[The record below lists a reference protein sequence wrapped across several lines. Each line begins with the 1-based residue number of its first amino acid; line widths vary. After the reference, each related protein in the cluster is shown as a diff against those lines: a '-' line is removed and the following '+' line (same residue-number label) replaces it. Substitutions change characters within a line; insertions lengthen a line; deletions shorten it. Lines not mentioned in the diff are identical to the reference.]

1 MLPLIAV
8 LVCFL
13 VYFLGYKFYSGY
25 ISKSIFDLKNGLNDT
40 PAHKLN
46 DGVDYLPTKPV
57 VLFGHHYAS
66 IAGLA
71 PVLGPAVAVIW
82 GWLPA
87 MLWVVFGS
95 IFVGCV
101 HDFGALVVSVRNQG
115 KSIGQVAEDL
125 LGHRA
130 RSLFHA
136 IIFFLVSLAMGVFVL
151 VLAEMFSADPK
162 VELFTSLNTADKII
176 PSIKNSRDQNVLK
189 QPSSLILKEEEKQRA
204 SVNSASHTVTKEK
217 KSSSVTT
224 SKHKS
229 ISDNVYSN
237 SIDLKKKSTLTNST
251 QAQNSTITNSETA
264 NEKVHD
270 HPGEIRTE
278 EKPSIRLRSHFPE
291 AVIPSAVIMI
301 LAVIMGYLHYKKG
314 MNLTPLTVFSVFGTL
329 GSMILGMQDSVL
341 SWTGLNHVET
351 SPSTGTWKYILL
363 FYAFLASVTPV
374 WLLLQSRDY
383 INSFLLY
390 LGIVLIYLGFF
401 TGGILQNFHSFNA
414 EVIRTTTIGLDLI
427 PFVFITIACGAVSG
441 FHALVSSGTTAKQ
454 LDKETDARPIGYG
467 GMIGES
473 LLGLSAVIA
482 CTIGFTSSEEWS
494 GFYRSWSG
502 IQGLAPQ
509 VGAYIY
515 GTGRFLLQIGI
526 PETFGQGFIAL
537 IVISFALTSLDSATR
552 LLRYNIEEIAEST
565 RISWIQTFVGNRYV
579 SSLIACIAIGFFAF
593 LEIEQ
598 DGKKKP
604 AGLALWKLFGT
615 TNQLLAGLALL
626 VVTIFLLKLK
636 KKIKVSFIP
645 MLFVLSVTLW
655 AMIKNFLDFLTGPS
669 PNLLLATVG
678 GTLIFLT
685 LWLLLEAV
693 LTWNRIRKV

>member
-8 LVCFL
+8 LACFL

-25 ISKSIFDLKNGLNDT
+25 ISKSIFDLKSDHEST
-40 PAHKLN
+40 PSHKLN
-46 DGVDYLPTKPV
+46 DGVDYLPTKPI

-87 MLWVVFGS
+87 MIWVVFGS

-136 IIFFLVSLAMGVFVL
+136 IIFFLVALAMGVFVL

-162 VELFTSLNTADKII
+162 AH
-176 PSIKNSRDQNVLK
+176 IKPIV
-189 QPSSLILKEEEKQRA
+189 
-204 SVNSASHTVTKEK
+204 
-217 KSSSVTT
+217 
-224 SKHKS
+224 
-229 ISDNVYSN
+229 
-237 SIDLKKKSTLTNST
+237 
-251 QAQNSTITNSETA
+251 SETA
-264 NEKVHD
+264 TLPASETKKTASTAATTVADSKTSKEVHD

-278 EKPSIRLRSHFPE
+278 EKPSIKLRSHFPE
-291 AVIPSAVIMI
+291 AVIPSAAIMI
-301 LAVIMGYLHYKKG
+301 LAIIMGYLHYKKG
-314 MNLTPLTVFSVFGTL
+314 MDLTPLTIFSVLATL
-329 GSMILGMQDSVL
+329 FSMILGMHDGIL

-363 FYAFLASVTPV
+363 FYAFLASVTPI

-390 LGIVLIYLGFF
+390 LGIILIYVGFF
-401 TGGILQNFHSFNA
+401 MGGMLQQFPSFNA
-414 EVIRTTTIGLDLI
+414 EAIRTDSIGLDLI

-454 LDKETDARPIGYG
+454 LDREIDARPIGYG

-515 GTGRFLLQIGI
+515 GTGRFLSQIGI
-526 PETFGQGFIAL
+526 PESFGQGFIAL

-565 RISWIQTFVGNRYV
+565 RISWIQTLVGNRYV
-579 SSLIACIAIGFFAF
+579 SSLIACAAIGFFAF
-593 LEIEQ
+593 MEIEQ

-626 VVTIFLLKLK
+626 VVTIFLLKSK
-636 KKIKVSFIP
+636 KRIKVSFIP

-655 AMIKNFLDFLTGPS
+655 AMIRNFFDFLNGPS
-669 PNLLLATVG
+669 PNILLAGVG
-678 GTLIFLT
+678 GTLIVLT
-685 LWLLLEAV
+685 LWLLVEAV

>member
-1 MLPLIAV
+1 MLPFIAV
-8 LVCFL
+8 LACFL

-25 ISKSIFDLKNGLNDT
+25 ISKSIFELKESTNDT

-46 DGVDYLPTKPV
+46 DGVDYLPTKPI

-87 MLWVVFGS
+87 MIWVVFGS

-130 RSLFHA
+130 RSLFHT
-136 IIFFLVSLAMGVFVL
+136 IIFFLVALAMGVFVL
-151 VLAEMFSADPK
+151 VLAEMFSADPRTG
-162 VELFTSLNTADKII
+162 LGHKIPI
-176 PSIKNSRDQNVLK
+176 V
-189 QPSSLILKEEEKQRA
+189 
-204 SVNSASHTVTKEK
+204 
-217 KSSSVTT
+217 
-224 SKHKS
+224 
-229 ISDNVYSN
+229 
-237 SIDLKKKSTLTNST
+237 
-251 QAQNSTITNSETA
+251 SET
-264 NEKVHD
+264 EKNPPNVVDSKNPKDPIDSSNPAKEVHD

-291 AVIPSAVIMI
+291 AVIPSAVILF
-301 LAVIMGYLHYKKG
+301 LAIIVGYLHHKKG
-314 MNLTPLTVFSVFGTL
+314 TNLTPLTIISVFATL
-329 GSMILGMQDSVL
+329 VSMALGMQESVL

-351 SPSTGTWKYILL
+351 SPSTGSWKYILL
-363 FYAFLASVTPV
+363 FYAFLASVTPI

-390 LGIVLIYLGFF
+390 LGIILIYLGFF
-401 TGGILQNFHSFNA
+401 TGAIFQNFPSFNA
-414 EVIRTTTIGLDLI
+414 EAIRTGSIGLDLI

-454 LDKETDARPIGYG
+454 LDKEVDARPIGYG

-482 CTIGFTSSEEWS
+482 CTIGFSSAGEWS

-515 GTGRFLLQIGI
+515 GTGRFLAQLGI
-526 PETFGQGFIAL
+526 PEQFGQGFIAL

-565 RISWIQTFVGNRYV
+565 RISWVRNLIGNRYV
-579 SSLIACIAIGFFAF
+579 SSLIACAAIGMFAF
-593 LEIEQ
+593 MEIEQ

-626 VVTIFLLKLK
+626 VITIFLLKSK
-636 KKIKVSFIP
+636 KKIKVAFLP
-645 MLFVLSVTLW
+645 MLFVLTVTLW
-655 AMIKNFLDFLTGPS
+655 AMIQNFFDFLIGPS
-669 PNLLLATVG
+669 PNLLLAGVG
-678 GTLIFLT
+678 STLIILT
-685 LWLLLEAV
+685 LWLLVEAT

>member
-13 VYFLGYKFYSGY
+13 VYFLGYKFYSGH
-25 ISKSIFDLKNGLNDT
+25 ISGSVFDLKDNREDT

-46 DGVDYLPTKPV
+46 DGVDYLPTKPI

-87 MLWVVFGS
+87 MIWVVFGS

-130 RSLFHA
+130 RSLFHT
-136 IIFFLVSLAMGVFVL
+136 IIFFLVALAMGVFVL
-151 VLAEMFSADPK
+151 VLAEMFSADP
-162 VELFTSLNTADKII
+162 NA
-176 PSIKNSRDQNVLK
+176 RLK
-189 QPSSLILKEEEKQRA
+189 
-204 SVNSASHTVTKEK
+204 SVNTTNAPVEDTKK
-217 KSSSVTT
+217 IVPTNAIQTST
-224 SKHKS
+224 SKTP
-229 ISDNVYSN
+229 D
-237 SIDLKKKSTLTNST
+237 
-251 QAQNSTITNSETA
+251 
-264 NEKVHD
+264 EKVHD

-291 AVIPSAVIMI
+291 AVIPSAAIMVF
-301 LAVIMGYLHYKKG
+301 AVIMGYLHYKKG
-314 MNLTPLTVFSVFGTL
+314 INLTPLTVLSVLATL
-329 GSMILGMQDSVL
+329 GSMVLGMQDSVL
-341 SWTGLNHVET
+341 TWLGLNHVET
-351 SPSTGTWKYILL
+351 SPSAGVWKYVLL
-363 FYAFLASVTPV
+363 FYAFLASVTPI

-401 TGGILQNFHSFNA
+401 TGGILRNFPSFNA
-414 EVIRTTTIGLDLI
+414 EAIRTESIGLDLI

-454 LDKETDARPIGYG
+454 LDKEVDARPIGYG

-494 GFYRSWSG
+494 DFYRSWSG

-515 GTGRFLLQIGI
+515 GTGRFLSQIGI

-565 RISWIQTFVGNRYV
+565 RILWIQTLVGNRYV
-579 SSLIACIAIGFFAF
+579 SSLIACVAIGIFAF
-593 LEIEQ
+593 MEIEQ

-626 VVTIFLLKLK
+626 VITVFLLKSK

-655 AMIKNFLDFLTGPS
+655 AMIRNFLDFLTGSS
-669 PNLLLATVG
+669 PNFLLATIG
-678 GTLIFLT
+678 GTLIILT
-685 LWLLLEAV
+685 LWLLIEAI

>member
-8 LVCFL
+8 LACFL

-25 ISKSIFDLKNGLNDT
+25 ISKSIFDLKSDHEST
-40 PAHKLN
+40 PSHKLN
-46 DGVDYLPTKPV
+46 DGVDYLPTKPI

-87 MLWVVFGS
+87 MIWVVFGS

-136 IIFFLVSLAMGVFVL
+136 IIFFLVALAMGVFVL

-162 VELFTSLNTADKII
+162 AHLAPNTIATNASAEEKKI
-176 PSIKNSRDQNVLK
+176 PSST
-189 QPSSLILKEEEKQRA
+189 EA
-204 SVNSASHTVTKEK
+204 TK
-217 KSSSVTT
+217 KSETT
-224 SKHKS
+224 SATATS
-229 ISDNVYSN
+229 SATSTAVSN
-237 SIDLKKKSTLTNST
+237 SKTSK
-251 QAQNSTITNSETA
+251 E
-264 NEKVHD
+264 VHD

-278 EKPSIRLRSHFPE
+278 EKPSIKLRSHFPE
-291 AVIPSAVIMI
+291 AVIPSTAIMI
-301 LAVIMGYLHYKKG
+301 LAIIMGYLHYKKG
-314 MNLTPLTVFSVFGTL
+314 MDLTPLTIFSVLATL
-329 GSMILGMQDSVL
+329 FFMILGMHDGIL
-341 SWTGLNHVET
+341 SWTGLNRVET
-351 SPSTGTWKYILL
+351 SPSTGTWKYVLL
-363 FYAFLASVTPV
+363 FYAFLASVTPI

-390 LGIVLIYLGFF
+390 LGIILIYVGFF
-401 TGGILQNFHSFNA
+401 MGGMLQQFPSFNA
-414 EVIRTTTIGLDLI
+414 EAIRTESIGLDLI

-454 LDKETDARPIGYG
+454 LDREIDARPIGYG

-515 GTGRFLLQIGI
+515 GTGRFLSQLGI
-526 PETFGQGFIAL
+526 PESFGQGFIAL

-565 RISWIQTFVGNRYV
+565 RISWIRTLVGNRYV
-579 SSLIACIAIGFFAF
+579 SSLIACAAIGFFAF
-593 LEIEQ
+593 MEIEQ

-626 VVTIFLLKLK
+626 VVTIFLLKSK
-636 KKIKVSFIP
+636 KRIKVSFIP

-655 AMIKNFLDFLTGPS
+655 AMIRNFFDFLTGPS
-669 PNLLLATVG
+669 PNILLAGVG
-678 GTLIFLT
+678 GTLIVLT
-685 LWLLLEAV
+685 LWLLVEAV

>member
-25 ISKSIFDLKNGLNDT
+25 ISKSIFDLKNILNDT

-46 DGVDYLPTKPV
+46 DGVDYLPTKPI

-151 VLAEMFSADPK
+151 VLAEMFSADPS
-162 VELFTSLNTADKII
+162 T
-176 PSIKNSRDQNVLK
+176 NSV
-189 QPSSLILKEEEKQRA
+189 
-204 SVNSASHTVTKEK
+204 SHTTTKEK
-217 KSSSVTT
+217 KSGSITT
-224 SKHKS
+224 SNESVSDHKQ
-229 ISDNVYSN
+229 ISDNVDSN
-237 SIDLKKKSTLTNST
+237 SIGFKKKPTLTNSNQT
-251 QAQNSTITNSETA
+251 QNSTVTNSETA
-264 NEKVHD
+264 NKKVHD

-329 GSMILGMQDSVL
+329 FSMVLGMQDSVL
-341 SWTGLNHVET
+341 SWTGLSHVET

-401 TGGILQNFHSFNA
+401 TGGILQNFSSFNA
-414 EVIRTTTIGLDLI
+414 EVIRTETIGLDLI

-482 CTIGFTSSEEWS
+482 CTIGFSSSEEWS

-515 GTGRFLLQIGI
+515 GTGRFLSQIGI

-579 SSLIACIAIGFFAF
+579 SSLIACVAIGFFAF

-655 AMIKNFLDFLTGPS
+655 AMIRNFLDFLIGPS
-669 PNLLLATVG
+669 PNLLLAAVG

-685 LWLLLEAV
+685 LWLLLEAL

>member
-8 LVCFL
+8 LACFL

-25 ISKSIFDLKNGLNDT
+25 ISKSIFDLKSDHEST
-40 PAHKLN
+40 PSHKLN
-46 DGVDYLPTKPV
+46 DGVDYLPTKPI

-87 MLWVVFGS
+87 MIWVVFGS

-136 IIFFLVSLAMGVFVL
+136 IIFFLVALAMGVFVL

-162 VELFTSLNTADKII
+162 AHIKPVVNETATL
-176 PSIKNSRDQNVLK
+176 P
-189 QPSSLILKEEEKQRA
+189 A
-204 SVNSASHTVTKEK
+204 SETKKTASTAATTVADSK
-217 KSSSVTT
+217 T
-224 SKHKS
+224 SK
-229 ISDNVYSN
+229 
-237 SIDLKKKSTLTNST
+237 
-251 QAQNSTITNSETA
+251 E
-264 NEKVHD
+264 VHD

-278 EKPSIRLRSHFPE
+278 EKPSIKLRSHFPE
-291 AVIPSAVIMI
+291 AVIPSAAIMI
-301 LAVIMGYLHYKKG
+301 LAIIMGYLHYKKG
-314 MNLTPLTVFSVFGTL
+314 MDLTPLTIFSVLATL
-329 GSMILGMQDSVL
+329 FSMILGMHDGIL

-363 FYAFLASVTPV
+363 FYAFLASVTPI

-390 LGIVLIYLGFF
+390 LGIILIYVGFF
-401 TGGILQNFHSFNA
+401 MGGMLQQFPSFNA
-414 EVIRTTTIGLDLI
+414 EAIRTDSIGLDLI

-454 LDKETDARPIGYG
+454 LDREIDARPIGYG

-515 GTGRFLLQIGI
+515 GTGRFLSQIGI
-526 PETFGQGFIAL
+526 PESFGQGFIAL

-565 RISWIQTFVGNRYV
+565 RISWIQTLVGNRYV
-579 SSLIACIAIGFFAF
+579 SSLIACAAIGFFAF
-593 LEIEQ
+593 MEIEQ

-626 VVTIFLLKLK
+626 VVTIFLLKSK
-636 KKIKVSFIP
+636 KRIKVSFIP

-655 AMIKNFLDFLTGPS
+655 AMIRNFFDFLNGPS
-669 PNLLLATVG
+669 PNILLAGVG
-678 GTLIFLT
+678 GTLIVLT
-685 LWLLLEAV
+685 LWLLVEAV

>member
-1 MLPLIAV
+1 MLPLISV
-8 LVCFL
+8 LICFL

-25 ISKSIFDLKNGLNDT
+25 ISKSIFDLKDNPKDT

-46 DGVDYLPTKPV
+46 DGVDYLPTKPI

-87 MLWVVFGS
+87 MIWVVFGS

-136 IIFFLVSLAMGVFVL
+136 IIFFLVALAMGVFVL

-162 VELFTSLNTADKII
+162 ANLL
-176 PSIKNSRDQNVLK
+176 
-189 QPSSLILKEEEKQRA
+189 
-204 SVNSASHTVTKEK
+204 SASTANTTVDTSAQERKTLPK
-217 KSSSVTT
+217 TT
-224 SKHKS
+224 SKTS
-229 ISDNVYSN
+229 IPENKQVSDNVPLGS
-237 SIDLKKKSTLTNST
+237 KKKETFTNLGQT
-251 QAQNSTITNSETA
+251 QTQNSTIANSKTA
-264 NEKVHD
+264 NKKDHD

-278 EKPSIRLRSHFPE
+278 EKPFIKLRSHFPE
-291 AVIPSAVIMI
+291 AVIPSAAIMI
-301 LAVIMGYLHYKKG
+301 FAVIMGYLHYKKG
-314 MNLTPLTVFSVFGTL
+314 MNLTPLTVISVFGTL
-329 GSMILGMQDSVL
+329 FFMILGMQESIL
-341 SWTGLNHVET
+341 TWTGLNHIET

-363 FYAFLASVTPV
+363 FYAFLASVTPI

-390 LGIVLIYLGFF
+390 LGIILIYLGFF
-401 TGGILQNFHSFNA
+401 AGGVLQNFSSFNA
-414 EVIRTTTIGLDLI
+414 EAIRTESIGFDMI

-482 CTIGFTSSEEWS
+482 CTIGFASSEEWT

-515 GTGRFLLQIGI
+515 GTGRFLAQIGI
-526 PETFGQGFIAL
+526 PESFGQGFIAL

-565 RISWIQTFVGNRYV
+565 RISWIQTSVGNRYV
-579 SSLIACIAIGFFAF
+579 SSLIACAAIGIFAF
-593 LEIEQ
+593 MEIEQ

-626 VVTIFLLKLK
+626 VVTVFLLKSK
-636 KKIKVSFIP
+636 KNVKVSFIP

-655 AMIKNFLDFLTGPS
+655 AMIRNFLDFLTGPS
-669 PNLLLATVG
+669 PNLLLAAVG
-678 GTLIFLT
+678 GTLIVLT
-685 LWLLLEAV
+685 LWLLAEAV

>member
-25 ISKSIFDLKNGLNDT
+25 ISKSIFDLKNILNDT

-46 DGVDYLPTKPV
+46 DGVDYLPTKPI

-151 VLAEMFSADPK
+151 VLAEMFSADPS
-162 VELFTSLNTADKII
+162 T
-176 PSIKNSRDQNVLK
+176 NSV
-189 QPSSLILKEEEKQRA
+189 
-204 SVNSASHTVTKEK
+204 SHTITKEK
-217 KSSSVTT
+217 KSGSITT
-224 SKHKS
+224 SNESASDHKQ
-229 ISDNVYSN
+229 ISNHADSN
-237 SIDLKKKSTLTNST
+237 SIDLKKKPTLTNSNQT
-251 QAQNSTITNSETA
+251 QNSTVTNSETA
-264 NEKVHD
+264 NKKVHD

-329 GSMILGMQDSVL
+329 FSMVLGMQDSVL
-341 SWTGLNHVET
+341 SWTGLSHVET

-401 TGGILQNFHSFNA
+401 AGAILQNFSSFNA
-414 EVIRTTTIGLDLI
+414 EVIRTETIGLDLI

-482 CTIGFTSSEEWS
+482 CTIGFSSSEEWS

-515 GTGRFLLQIGI
+515 GTGRFLSQIGI

-579 SSLIACIAIGFFAF
+579 SSLIACVAIGFFAF

-655 AMIKNFLDFLTGPS
+655 AMIRNFLDFLIGPS
-669 PNLLLATVG
+669 PNLLLAAVG

-685 LWLLLEAV
+685 LWLLLEAL

>member
-25 ISKSIFDLKNGLNDT
+25 ISKSIFDLKNILNDT

-46 DGVDYLPTKPV
+46 DGVDYLPTKPI

-151 VLAEMFSADPK
+151 VLAEMFSADPS
-162 VELFTSLNTADKII
+162 T
-176 PSIKNSRDQNVLK
+176 NSV
-189 QPSSLILKEEEKQRA
+189 
-204 SVNSASHTVTKEK
+204 SHTITKEK
-217 KSSSVTT
+217 KSGSITT
-224 SKHKS
+224 SNESASDHKQ
-229 ISDNVYSN
+229 ISDNVDSN
-237 SIDLKKKSTLTNST
+237 SIDLKKKPTLTNSNQT
-251 QAQNSTITNSETA
+251 QNSTVTNSETA
-264 NEKVHD
+264 NKKVHD

-329 GSMILGMQDSVL
+329 FSMVLGMQDSVL
-341 SWTGLNHVET
+341 SWTGLSHVET

-401 TGGILQNFHSFNA
+401 TGAILQNFSSFNA
-414 EVIRTTTIGLDLI
+414 EVIRTETIGLDLI

-482 CTIGFTSSEEWS
+482 CTIGFSSSEEWS

-515 GTGRFLLQIGI
+515 GTGRFLSQIGI

-579 SSLIACIAIGFFAF
+579 SSLIACVAIGFFAF

-655 AMIKNFLDFLTGPS
+655 AMIRNFLDFLIGPS
-669 PNLLLATVG
+669 PNLLLAAVG

-685 LWLLLEAV
+685 LWLLLEAL

>member
-25 ISKSIFDLKNGLNDT
+25 ISKSIFDLKNILNDT

-46 DGVDYLPTKPV
+46 DGVDYLPTKPI

-151 VLAEMFSADPK
+151 VLAEMFSADP
-162 VELFTSLNTADKII
+162 
-176 PSIKNSRDQNVLK
+176 
-189 QPSSLILKEEEKQRA
+189 SS
-204 SVNSASHTVTKEK
+204 NSASHTTTKEK
-217 KSSSVTT
+217 KSGSVTT
-224 SKHKS
+224 SNESVSDHKQ
-229 ISDNVYSN
+229 ISDNVDSN
-237 SIDLKKKSTLTNST
+237 SIGLKKKPTLTNSNQT
-251 QAQNSTITNSETA
+251 QNSTVTNSETA
-264 NEKVHD
+264 NKKVHD

-329 GSMILGMQDSVL
+329 FSMVLGMQDSVL
-341 SWTGLNHVET
+341 SWTGLSHVET

-401 TGGILQNFHSFNA
+401 VGGILQNFSSFNA
-414 EVIRTTTIGLDLI
+414 EVIRTETIGLDLI

-454 LDKETDARPIGYG
+454 LDKETDARSIGYG

-482 CTIGFTSSEEWS
+482 CTIGFSSSEEWS

-515 GTGRFLLQIGI
+515 GTGRFLSQIGI

-579 SSLIACIAIGFFAF
+579 SSLIACVAIGFFAF

-655 AMIKNFLDFLTGPS
+655 AMIRNFLDFLIGPS
-669 PNLLLATVG
+669 PNLLLAAVG

-685 LWLLLEAV
+685 LWLLLEAL

>member
-8 LVCFL
+8 LACFL

-25 ISKSIFDLKNGLNDT
+25 ISKSIFELKDNQEDT

-46 DGVDYLPTKPV
+46 DGVDYLPTKPI

-87 MLWVVFGS
+87 MVWVVFGS

-136 IIFFLVSLAMGVFVL
+136 IIFFLVALAMGVFVL

-162 VELFTSLNTADKII
+162 AHVTPTATATNAPVEEKKI
-176 PSIKNSRDQNVLK
+176 PSTAT
-189 QPSSLILKEEEKQRA
+189 P
-204 SVNSASHTVTKEK
+204 
-217 KSSSVTT
+217 T
-224 SKHKS
+224 SKT
-229 ISDNVYSN
+229 SDK
-237 SIDLKKKSTLTNST
+237 D
-251 QAQNSTITNSETA
+251 
-264 NEKVHD
+264 VHD
-270 HPGEIRTE
+270 HPSEIRTS
-278 EKPSIRLRSHFPE
+278 EKPSIKLRSHFPE
-291 AVIPSAVIMI
+291 AVIPSAAIMI
-301 LAVIMGYLHYKKG
+301 LAVMMGYLHYKKG
-314 MNLTPLTVFSVFGTL
+314 MNLTPLTVFSVLATL
-329 GSMILGMQDSVL
+329 ASMVLGMQENVL
-341 SWTGLNHVET
+341 TWTGLSHIET

-363 FYAFLASVTPV
+363 FYAFLASVTPI

-390 LGIVLIYLGFF
+390 LGIILIYVGFF
-401 TGGILQNFHSFNA
+401 AGAVLQSFPSFNA
-414 EVIRTTTIGLDLI
+414 EAIRTESIGLDLV

-454 LDKETDARPIGYG
+454 LDKEVDARPIGYG

-482 CTIGFTSSEEWS
+482 CTIGFASSEEWS

-515 GTGRFLLQIGI
+515 GTGRFLSQIGI
-526 PETFGQGFIAL
+526 PESFGQGFIAL

-565 RISWIQTFVGNRYV
+565 RISWIQTLVGNRYV
-579 SSLIACIAIGFFAF
+579 SSLIACAAIGFFAF
-593 LEIEQ
+593 MEIEQ

-626 VVTIFLLKLK
+626 VVTVFLLKSK
-636 KKIKVSFIP
+636 KRIKVSFIP

-655 AMIKNFLDFLTGPS
+655 AMIRNFFDFLTGPS
-669 PNLLLATVG
+669 PNLLLAGVG
-678 GTLIFLT
+678 GTLIVLT
-685 LWLLLEAV
+685 VWLLIEAT

>member
-25 ISKSIFDLKNGLNDT
+25 ISKSIFDLKNILNDT

-46 DGVDYLPTKPV
+46 DGVDYLPTKPI

-101 HDFGALVVSVRNQG
+101 HDFGALVISVRNQG

-151 VLAEMFSADPK
+151 VLAEMFSADP
-162 VELFTSLNTADKII
+162 
-176 PSIKNSRDQNVLK
+176 
-189 QPSSLILKEEEKQRA
+189 SS
-204 SVNSASHTVTKEK
+204 NSASHTTTKEK
-217 KSSSVTT
+217 KSGSVTT
-224 SKHKS
+224 SNESVSDHKQ
-229 ISDNVYSN
+229 ISDNVDSN
-237 SIDLKKKSTLTNST
+237 SIGFKKKPTLTNSNQT
-251 QAQNSTITNSETA
+251 QNSTVTNSETA
-264 NEKVHD
+264 NKKVHD

-329 GSMILGMQDSVL
+329 FSMVLGMQDSVL
-341 SWTGLNHVET
+341 SWTGLSHVET

-401 TGGILQNFHSFNA
+401 AGAILQNFSSFNA
-414 EVIRTTTIGLDLI
+414 EVIRTETIGLDLI

-482 CTIGFTSSEEWS
+482 CTIGFSSSEEWS

-515 GTGRFLLQIGI
+515 GTGRFLSQIGI

-579 SSLIACIAIGFFAF
+579 SSLIACVAIGFFAF

-655 AMIKNFLDFLTGPS
+655 AMIRNFLDFLIGPS
-669 PNLLLATVG
+669 PNLLLAAVG

-685 LWLLLEAV
+685 LWLLLEAL

>member
-1 MLPLIAV
+1 MLPLIVV

-25 ISKSIFDLKNGLNDT
+25 ISKFVFDLKDNQKDT

-46 DGVDYLPTKPV
+46 DGVDYLPTKPI

-87 MLWVVFGS
+87 MIWVVFGS

-162 VELFTSLNTADKII
+162 THLKSVSAGTLSAPVEEKKISATAVKVTKKVDPTGATQTLTSDSKT
-176 PSIKNSRDQNVLK
+176 
-189 QPSSLILKEEEKQRA
+189 LKEE
-204 SVNSASHTVTKEK
+204 
-217 KSSSVTT
+217 
-224 SKHKS
+224 
-229 ISDNVYSN
+229 
-237 SIDLKKKSTLTNST
+237 
-251 QAQNSTITNSETA
+251 
-264 NEKVHD
+264 VHG
-270 HPGEIRTE
+270 HPGEIRTG

-291 AVIPSAVIMI
+291 AVIPSAAIMI
-301 LAVIMGYLHYKKG
+301 FAVIMGYLHYKKG
-314 MNLTPLTVFSVFGTL
+314 INLTPLTVFSVLATL
-329 GSMILGMQDSVL
+329 GSMVLGMQDSVL
-341 SWTGLNHVET
+341 TWVGLNHVET
-351 SPSTGTWKYILL
+351 SPSTGVWKYILL
-363 FYAFLASVTPV
+363 FYAFLASVTPI

-401 TGGILQNFHSFNA
+401 AGGILQNFPSFNT
-414 EVIRTTTIGLDLI
+414 EVIRTESIGLDLI

-454 LDKETDARPIGYG
+454 LDKEVDARSIGYG

-482 CTIGFTSSEEWS
+482 CTIGFASSEEWS

-515 GTGRFLLQIGI
+515 GTGRFLSQIGI

-565 RISWIQTFVGNRYV
+565 RIFWIQTLVGNRYV
-579 SSLIACIAIGFFAF
+579 SSLIACVAIGIFAF
-593 LEIEQ
+593 MEIEQ

-626 VVTIFLLKLK
+626 VVTVFLFKSK
-636 KKIKVSFIP
+636 KNVKVSFIP
-645 MLFVLSVTLW
+645 MLFVLFVTLW
-655 AMIKNFLDFLTGPS
+655 AMIRNFLDFLIGPS
-669 PNLLLATVG
+669 PNLLLAAIG

-685 LWLLLEAV
+685 LWLLIEAI

>member
-25 ISKSIFDLKNGLNDT
+25 ISRSIFDLKNGLNDT

-46 DGVDYLPTKPV
+46 DGIDYLPTKPV

-87 MLWVVFGS
+87 MFWVVFGS

-101 HDFGALVVSVRNQG
+101 HDFGALVISVRNQG

-162 VELFTSLNTADKII
+162 TSLF
-176 PSIKNSRDQNVLK
+176 PSI
-189 QPSSLILKEEEKQRA
+189 
-204 SVNSASHTVTKEK
+204 NSASYMITKEK
-217 KSSSVTT
+217 KSGSVTT
-224 SKHKS
+224 SNHKQ
-229 ISDNVYSN
+229 ISDNVDSN
-237 SIDLKKKSTLTNST
+237 SIDLKKKPTLTNST
-251 QAQNSTITNSETA
+251 QAQNSTIASSESA
-264 NEKVHD
+264 NKKVHD

-291 AVIPSAVIMI
+291 AVIPSAAIMV

-314 MNLTPLTVFSVFGTL
+314 MNLTTLTVFSVFGTL
-329 GSMILGMQDSVL
+329 LSMILGMQDSVL
-341 SWTGLNHVET
+341 SWTGLSHVET

-401 TGGILQNFHSFNA
+401 TGGILQNFPSFNA

-526 PETFGQGFIAL
+526 PEIFGQGFIAL

-579 SSLIACIAIGFFAF
+579 SSLIACVAIGFFAF

-655 AMIKNFLDFLTGPS
+655 AMIRNFLDFLTGPS
-669 PNLLLATVG
+669 PNLLLAAVG

>member
-25 ISKSIFDLKNGLNDT
+25 ISKSIFDLKNILNDT

-46 DGVDYLPTKPV
+46 DGVDYLPTKPI

-151 VLAEMFSADPK
+151 VLAEMFSADPS
-162 VELFTSLNTADKII
+162 T
-176 PSIKNSRDQNVLK
+176 NSVF
-189 QPSSLILKEEEKQRA
+189 
-204 SVNSASHTVTKEK
+204 HTITKEK
-217 KSSSVTT
+217 KSGSITT
-224 SKHKS
+224 SNESASDHKQ
-229 ISDNVYSN
+229 ISDNVDSN
-237 SIDLKKKSTLTNST
+237 SIDLKKKPTLTNSNQT
-251 QAQNSTITNSETA
+251 QNSTVTNSETA
-264 NEKVHD
+264 NKKVHD

-329 GSMILGMQDSVL
+329 FSMVLGMQDSVL
-341 SWTGLNHVET
+341 SWTGLSHVET

-401 TGGILQNFHSFNA
+401 AGAILQNFSSFNA
-414 EVIRTTTIGLDLI
+414 EVIRTETIGLDLI

-482 CTIGFTSSEEWS
+482 CTIGFSSSEEWS

-515 GTGRFLLQIGI
+515 GTGRFLSQIGI

-579 SSLIACIAIGFFAF
+579 SSLIACAAIGFFAF

-655 AMIKNFLDFLTGPS
+655 AMIRNFLDFLIGPS
-669 PNLLLATVG
+669 PNLLLAAVG

-685 LWLLLEAV
+685 LWLLLEAL

>member
-8 LVCFL
+8 LACFL

-25 ISKSIFDLKNGLNDT
+25 ISRSIFDLKNDSGTT
-40 PAHKLN
+40 PAHVLN
-46 DGVDYLPTKPV
+46 DGVDYLPTKPL

-87 MLWVVFGS
+87 MVWVVLGS

-136 IIFFLVSLAMGVFVL
+136 IIFFLVALAMGVFVL

-162 VELFTSLNTADKII
+162 SVSAKDNVSSSSNVKDREGVPATK
-176 PSIKNSRDQNVLK
+176 PVLK
-189 QPSSLILKEEEKQRA
+189 TEDPS
-204 SVNSASHTVTKEK
+204 V
-217 KSSSVTT
+217 SSSR
-224 SKHKS
+224 
-229 ISDNVYSN
+229 I
-237 SIDLKKKSTLTNST
+237 
-251 QAQNSTITNSETA
+251 ETKT
-264 NEKVHD
+264 EDVRKEVHD

-278 EKPSIRLRSHFPE
+278 EKPSLRLRSHFPE
-291 AVIPSAVIMI
+291 AVIPSTAILI
-301 LAVIMGYLHYKKG
+301 LAILVGILHYKKG
-314 MNLTPLTVFSVFGTL
+314 IHLTPLTIFSVLATL
-329 GSMILGMQDSVL
+329 GSMFLGMQDSVL
-341 SWTGLNHVET
+341 QWTGLADVNT
-351 SPSTGTWKYILL
+351 SPSTGSWKYILL
-363 FYAFLASVTPV
+363 FYAFLASVTPI

-390 LGIVLIYLGFF
+390 LGIILIYLGFF
-401 TGGILQNFHSFNA
+401 SGAITMNFPSFNA
-414 EVIRTTTIGLDLI
+414 EAVRSSSIGLDLI

-454 LDKETDARPIGYG
+454 LDKEADARPIGYG

-482 CTIGFTSSEEWS
+482 CTIGFSSAEEWN

-515 GTGRFLLQIGI
+515 GTGRFLSQIGI
-526 PETFGQGFIAL
+526 PESIGQGFIAL

-552 LLRYNIEEIAEST
+552 LLRYNIEEIAESS
-565 RISWIQTFVGNRYV
+565 RISWIRTLVGNRYV
-579 SSLIACIAIGFFAF
+579 SSLIACVAIGFFAF
-593 LEIEQ
+593 MEIEQ

-626 VVTIFLLKLK
+626 VVTVFLLKTK
-636 KKIKVSFIP
+636 KKIKVAFLP
-645 MLFVLSVTLW
+645 MLFVLTVTLW
-655 AMIKNFLDFLTGPS
+655 AMIRNFFDFLSGPN
-669 PNLLLATVG
+669 PNLLLAGVG

-685 LWLLLEAV
+685 FWLLVEAT

>member
-1 MLPLIAV
+1 MLGTFPNSSILIMLPLIVV

-25 ISKSIFDLKNGLNDT
+25 ISKSVFDLKDNQEDT

-46 DGVDYLPTKPV
+46 DGVDYLPTKPI

-87 MLWVVFGS
+87 MIWVVFGS

-101 HDFGALVVSVRNQG
+101 HDFGAIVVSVRNQG

-136 IIFFLVSLAMGVFVL
+136 IIFFLVALAMGVFVL

-162 VELFTSLNTADKII
+162 AH
-176 PSIKNSRDQNVLK
+176 LK
-189 QPSSLILKEEEKQRA
+189 SVSVDTVSAPVEEKKI
-204 SVNSASHTVTKEK
+204 SATAVKVTKKVDSTEA
-217 KSSSVTT
+217 TQT
-224 SKHKS
+224 SDSK
-229 ISDNVYSN
+229 
-237 SIDLKKKSTLTNST
+237 TL
-251 QAQNSTITNSETA
+251 

-291 AVIPSAVIMI
+291 AVIPSAAIMVF
-301 LAVIMGYLHYKKG
+301 AVIMGYLHYKKG
-314 MNLTPLTVFSVFGTL
+314 INLTPLTVFSVLATL
-329 GSMILGMQDSVL
+329 GSMVLGMQDSVL
-341 SWTGLNHVET
+341 TWVGLNHVET
-351 SPSTGTWKYILL
+351 SPSAGVWKYILL

-401 TGGILQNFHSFNA
+401 AGGILQNFPSFNT
-414 EVIRTTTIGLDLI
+414 EVIRIESIGLDLI

-454 LDKETDARPIGYG
+454 LDKEVDARPIGYG

-482 CTIGFTSSEEWS
+482 CTIGFASSEEWS

-515 GTGRFLLQIGI
+515 GTGRFLSQIGI

-565 RISWIQTFVGNRYV
+565 RIFWIQTLVGNRYV
-579 SSLIACIAIGFFAF
+579 SSLIACVAIGIFAF
-593 LEIEQ
+593 MEIEQ

-626 VVTIFLLKLK
+626 VVTVFLFKSK
-636 KKIKVSFIP
+636 KNVKVSFIP
-645 MLFVLSVTLW
+645 MLFVLFVTLW
-655 AMIKNFLDFLTGPS
+655 AMIRNFLDFLTGPS
-669 PNLLLATVG
+669 PNLLLAAIG
-678 GTLIFLT
+678 GTLIVLT
-685 LWLLLEAV
+685 LWLLIEAI

>member
-8 LVCFL
+8 LACFL

-25 ISKSIFDLKNGLNDT
+25 ISKSIFELKDNQEDT

-46 DGVDYLPTKPV
+46 DGVDYLPTKPI

-136 IIFFLVSLAMGVFVL
+136 IIFFLVALAMGVFVL

-162 VELFTSLNTADKII
+162 AHLTPSATAVNA
-176 PSIKNSRDQNVLK
+176 PV
-189 QPSSLILKEEEKQRA
+189 EEKK
-204 SVNSASHTVTKEK
+204 VT
-217 KSSSVTT
+217 SSTEAT
-224 SKHKS
+224 SKT
-229 ISDNVYSN
+229 SN
-237 SIDLKKKSTLTNST
+237 KD
-251 QAQNSTITNSETA
+251 
-264 NEKVHD
+264 VHD
-270 HPGEIRTE
+270 HPSEIRTE
-278 EKPSIRLRSHFPE
+278 EKPSIKLRSHFPE
-291 AVIPSAVIMI
+291 AVIPSAAIMI

-314 MNLTPLTVFSVFGTL
+314 INLTPLTVFSVLATL
-329 GSMILGMQDSVL
+329 ASMVLGMQENVL
-341 SWTGLNHVET
+341 TWTGLNHIET

-363 FYAFLASVTPV
+363 FYAFLASVTPI

-390 LGIVLIYLGFF
+390 LGIILIYVGFF
-401 TGGILQNFHSFNA
+401 AGAVLQSFPSFNA
-414 EVIRTTTIGLDLI
+414 EAIRTDSIGLDLV

-454 LDKETDARPIGYG
+454 LDKEVDARPIGYG

-482 CTIGFTSSEEWS
+482 CTIGFSSSEEWT

-515 GTGRFLLQIGI
+515 GTGRFLSEIGI
-526 PETFGQGFIAL
+526 PESFGQGFIAL

-565 RISWIQTFVGNRYV
+565 RISWVQTLVGNRYV
-579 SSLIACIAIGFFAF
+579 SSLIACAAIGFFAF
-593 LEIEQ
+593 MEIEQ

-626 VVTIFLLKLK
+626 VVTIFLLKSK
-636 KKIKVSFIP
+636 KRIKVSFIP

-655 AMIKNFLDFLTGPS
+655 AMIRNFLDFLNGPS
-669 PNLLLATVG
+669 PNLLLAGVG
-678 GTLIFLT
+678 GTLIVLT
-685 LWLLLEAV
+685 VWLLVEAT

>member
-8 LVCFL
+8 LACFL

-25 ISKSIFDLKNGLNDT
+25 ISKSIFDLKNDSGTT
-40 PAHKLN
+40 PAHLLN

-87 MLWVVFGS
+87 MIWVVLGS

-136 IIFFLVSLAMGVFVL
+136 IIFFLVALAMGVFVL

-162 VELFTSLNTADKII
+162 AASVKDNVSSSLNAPVKNKEAASSKNAAGKTADF
-176 PSIKNSRDQNVLK
+176 PSGTQTKPKDVG
-189 QPSSLILKEEEKQRA
+189 KE
-204 SVNSASHTVTKEK
+204 
-217 KSSSVTT
+217 
-224 SKHKS
+224 
-229 ISDNVYSN
+229 
-237 SIDLKKKSTLTNST
+237 L
-251 QAQNSTITNSETA
+251 
-264 NEKVHD
+264 HD

-291 AVIPSAVIMI
+291 AVIPSAAIMI
-301 LAVIMGYLHYKKG
+301 LAILVGILHYKKG
-314 MNLTPLTVFSVFGTL
+314 ISLTPLTIFSVLATL
-329 GSMILGMQDSVL
+329 GSMFLGMQDSVL
-341 SWTGLNHVET
+341 HWTGLADVGT
-351 SPSTGTWKYILL
+351 SPSTGSWKYILL
-363 FYAFLASVTPV
+363 FYAFLASVTPI

-390 LGIVLIYLGFF
+390 LGIILIYLGFF
-401 TGGILQNFHSFNA
+401 SGALTMNFPSFNA
-414 EVIRTTTIGLDLI
+414 EAVRSSSIGLDLI

-454 LDKETDARPIGYG
+454 LDKESDARPIGYG

-482 CTIGFTSSEEWS
+482 CTIGFASAEEWN

-515 GTGRFLLQIGI
+515 GTGRFLSQIGI
-526 PETFGQGFIAL
+526 PESIGQGFIAL

-552 LLRYNIEEIAEST
+552 LLRYNIEEIAESSG
-565 RISWIQTFVGNRYV
+565 ISWIRTSVGNRYV
-579 SSLIACIAIGFFAF
+579 SSLIACAAIGFFAF
-593 LEIEQ
+593 MEIEQ

-626 VVTIFLLKLK
+626 VVTVFLLKTK
-636 KKIKVSFIP
+636 KRIKVAFLP
-645 MLFVLSVTLW
+645 MLFVLTVTLW
-655 AMIKNFLDFLTGPS
+655 AMIRNFFDFLTGPN
-669 PNLLLATVG
+669 PNLLLAGVG

-685 LWLLLEAV
+685 LWLLAEAA

>member
-25 ISKSIFDLKNGLNDT
+25 ISKSIFDLKNILNDT

-46 DGVDYLPTKPV
+46 DGVDYLPTKPI

-151 VLAEMFSADPK
+151 VLAEMFSADPS
-162 VELFTSLNTADKII
+162 T
-176 PSIKNSRDQNVLK
+176 NSV
-189 QPSSLILKEEEKQRA
+189 
-204 SVNSASHTVTKEK
+204 SHTITKEK
-217 KSSSVTT
+217 KSGSITT
-224 SKHKS
+224 SNESASDHKQ
-229 ISDNVYSN
+229 ISDNVDSN
-237 SIDLKKKSTLTNST
+237 FIGLKKKPTLTNSNQT
-251 QAQNSTITNSETA
+251 QNSKVTNSETA
-264 NEKVHD
+264 NKKVHD

-329 GSMILGMQDSVL
+329 FSMVLGMQDSVL
-341 SWTGLNHVET
+341 SWTGLSHVET

-401 TGGILQNFHSFNA
+401 TGGILQNFSSFNA
-414 EVIRTTTIGLDLI
+414 EVIRTETIGLDLI

-482 CTIGFTSSEEWS
+482 CTIGFSSSEEWS

-515 GTGRFLLQIGI
+515 GTGRFLSQIGI

-579 SSLIACIAIGFFAF
+579 SSLIACVAIGFFAF

-655 AMIKNFLDFLTGPS
+655 AMIRNFLDFLTGPS
-669 PNLLLATVG
+669 PNLLLAAVG

-685 LWLLLEAV
+685 LWLLLEAL

>member
-1 MLPLIAV
+1 MKKGLLGTFRKPIHPIMLPFIAV
-8 LVCFL
+8 LACFL

-25 ISKSIFDLKNGLNDT
+25 ISKSIFELKESTNDT

-46 DGVDYLPTKPV
+46 DGVDYLPTKPI

-87 MLWVVFGS
+87 MIWVVFGS

-130 RSLFHA
+130 RSLFHT
-136 IIFFLVSLAMGVFVL
+136 IIFFLVALAMGVFVL
-151 VLAEMFSADPK
+151 VLAEMFSADPRTG
-162 VELFTSLNTADKII
+162 LGHKIPI
-176 PSIKNSRDQNVLK
+176 V
-189 QPSSLILKEEEKQRA
+189 
-204 SVNSASHTVTKEK
+204 
-217 KSSSVTT
+217 
-224 SKHKS
+224 
-229 ISDNVYSN
+229 
-237 SIDLKKKSTLTNST
+237 
-251 QAQNSTITNSETA
+251 SET
-264 NEKVHD
+264 EKNPPNVVDSKNPKDPIDSSNPAKEVHD

-291 AVIPSAVIMI
+291 AVIPSAVILF
-301 LAVIMGYLHYKKG
+301 LAIIVGYLHHKKG
-314 MNLTPLTVFSVFGTL
+314 TNLTPLTIISVFATL
-329 GSMILGMQDSVL
+329 VSMALGMQESVL

-351 SPSTGTWKYILL
+351 SPSTGSWKYILL
-363 FYAFLASVTPV
+363 FYAFLASVTPI

-390 LGIVLIYLGFF
+390 LGIILIYLGFF
-401 TGGILQNFHSFNA
+401 TGAIFQNFPSFNA
-414 EVIRTTTIGLDLI
+414 EAIRTGSIGLDLI

-454 LDKETDARPIGYG
+454 LDKEVDARPIGYG

-482 CTIGFTSSEEWS
+482 CTIGFSSAGEWS

-515 GTGRFLLQIGI
+515 GTGRFLAQLGI
-526 PETFGQGFIAL
+526 PEQFGQGFIAL

-565 RISWIQTFVGNRYV
+565 RISWVRNLIGNRYV
-579 SSLIACIAIGFFAF
+579 SSLIACAAIGMFAF
-593 LEIEQ
+593 MEIEQ

-626 VVTIFLLKLK
+626 VITIFLLKSK
-636 KKIKVSFIP
+636 KKIKVAFLP
-645 MLFVLSVTLW
+645 MLFVLTVTLW
-655 AMIKNFLDFLTGPS
+655 AMIQNFFDFLIGPS
-669 PNLLLATVG
+669 PNLLLAGVG
-678 GTLIFLT
+678 STLIILT
-685 LWLLLEAV
+685 LWLLVEAT

>member
-25 ISKSIFDLKNGLNDT
+25 ISKSIFDLKNILNDT

-46 DGVDYLPTKPV
+46 DGVDYLPTKPI

-151 VLAEMFSADPK
+151 VLAEMFSADPS
-162 VELFTSLNTADKII
+162 T
-176 PSIKNSRDQNVLK
+176 NSV
-189 QPSSLILKEEEKQRA
+189 
-204 SVNSASHTVTKEK
+204 SHTITKEK
-217 KSSSVTT
+217 KSGSITT
-224 SKHKS
+224 SNESASNHKQ
-229 ISDNVYSN
+229 ISDNVDSN
-237 SIDLKKKSTLTNST
+237 SIGLKKKPTLTNSNQT
-251 QAQNSTITNSETA
+251 QNSKVTNSETA
-264 NEKVHD
+264 NKKVHD

-329 GSMILGMQDSVL
+329 FSMVLGMQDSVL
-341 SWTGLNHVET
+341 SWTGLSHVET

-401 TGGILQNFHSFNA
+401 TGAILQNFSSFNA
-414 EVIRTTTIGLDLI
+414 EVIRTETIGLDLI

-482 CTIGFTSSEEWS
+482 CTIGFSSSEEWS

-515 GTGRFLLQIGI
+515 GTGRFLSQIGI

-579 SSLIACIAIGFFAF
+579 SSLIACAAIGFFAF

-655 AMIKNFLDFLTGPS
+655 AMIRNFLDFLIGPS
-669 PNLLLATVG
+669 PNLLLAAVG

-685 LWLLLEAV
+685 LWLLLEAL